1 MPIGNT
7 KFHNNLEIAGTLS
20 ANTSGSVGTAISGSS
35 DDGVGVYGTSS
46 ENNGVS
52 GYSTYGNGVVG
63 YSQNATGGVS
73 VSAAGTGVT
82 YHHRFGDT
90 GNNRSAVER
99 VRGWFVWFF
108 GSFTGRLKTADITA
122 DREWTLPNA
131 SGTLTLDSHTHV
143 ISNVTGLQTALDDK
157 SPAPASSFDLT
168 YTGTLPVPM
177 TPILTTTPLRDAMLG
192 ASGSQAATLRSG
204 KWVTGISIAGSNN
217 PTIDNLTTLSSS
229 DIVGIRDSFSV
240 GNTPKLTTVS
250 FPVLAS
256 IGSGFSL
263 GGGGSGS
270 SNFNAFT
277 TASFPALASIGGSF
291 TFLSGISASMNSLA
305 TVSFPALAS
314 VGGAFFLNG
323 GASNIRSLT
332 TASFPALVS
341 VGTSF
346 ALNNSGSM
354 PSLTTASFPALASVG
369 GTFNVSTSGII
380 NALTTAS
387 FPALASVGD
396 AFTFNGGTMN
406 SLTTASFPTLASV
419 GSTFNVNSNN
429 TLLALTTI
437 SLPALASVGG
447 GFNVNSNGSMPSF
460 TTLLMGSGLKHING
474 TFASGNVSL
483 DGHNA
488 WSAGAYYPSYT
499 SFTAPAS
506 AFSAPATST
515 TCTVTIT
522 DHGLETGSLIIVSGL
537 TGTTAGTHPFN
548 TNTTAPVAITRIS
561 SSQFSYTITATTQIA
576 TGTATIQRQ
585 GATVTPITKNGR
597 KYICTTAGTSGA
609 TEPTWPT
616 TIGNTVTD
624 GTAVWTCSEMSQA
637 NILSRLDALN
647 GTNQTTTYGANRFIN
662 IAPTTLI
669 TVNSIA
675 TASGVATITTATNH
689 GITTGTQVVISGC
702 TGTALR
708 YNGVWTVTSTGLTTL
723 TATVPTDLNGV
734 GGAGT
739 MRLTT
744 AAPQYTGILPIA
756 STSIV
761 GAASDSHAIFSG
773 TQLLDSDSGT
783 SLPVFPAGNYIRNGT
798 TNGFA
803 KYSCAENGWDIWYDT
818 TRQRW
823 ANTPS
828 GLTGNTTVVNDYPNT
843 PQAVAISSTSTANPA
858 VITSSVAHGIATGS
872 VFTVVIEGCSNAAL
886 NGSWTAT
893 STGTTTFTI
902 PVSGAAGAT
911 TNSGTVAVLNQTFN
925 QGRLM
930 STTVASP
937 IQGVQQTITR
947 NSHGFSNGD
956 FIHFYG
962 AVGTQATSCT
972 DLNTNAVV
980 KSTTTAITVVDGNS
994 FSCVR
999 YASTQPFI
1007 GSYTLTTQPH
1017 MRETTVSDVA
1027 YYTALKL
1034 RARGVATILHGTTG
1048 L

>member
-1 MPIGNT
+1 
-7 KFHNNLEIAGTLS
+7 
-20 ANTSGSVGTAISGSS
+20 
-35 DDGVGVYGTSS
+35 
-46 ENNGVS
+46 
-52 GYSTYGNGVVG
+52 
-63 YSQNATGGVS
+63 
-73 VSAAGTGVT
+73 
-82 YHHRFGDT
+82 
-90 GNNRSAVER
+90 
-99 VRGWFVWFF
+99 
-108 GSFTGRLKTADITA
+108 
-122 DREWTLPNA
+122 
-131 SGTLTLDSHTHV
+131 
-143 ISNVTGLQTALDDK
+143 
-157 SPAPASSFDLT
+157 
-168 YTGTLPVPM
+168 
-177 TPILTTTPLRDAMLG
+177 
-192 ASGSQAATLRSG
+192 
-204 KWVTGISIAGSNN
+204 
-217 PTIDNLTTLSSS
+217 
-229 DIVGIRDSFSV
+229 
-240 GNTPKLTTVS
+240 
-250 FPVLAS
+250 
-256 IGSGFSL
+256 
-263 GGGGSGS
+263 
-270 SNFNAFT
+270 
-277 TASFPALASIGGSF
+277 
-291 TFLSGISASMNSLA
+291 
-305 TVSFPALAS
+305 
-314 VGGAFFLNG
+314 
-323 GASNIRSLT
+323 
-332 TASFPALVS
+332 
-341 VGTSF
+341 
-346 ALNNSGSM
+346 
-354 PSLTTASFPALASVG
+354 
-369 GTFNVSTSGII
+369 
-380 NALTTAS
+380 
-387 FPALASVGD
+387 
-396 AFTFNGGTMN
+396 
-406 SLTTASFPTLASV
+406 
-419 GSTFNVNSNN
+419 
-429 TLLALTTI
+429 
-437 SLPALASVGG
+437 
-447 GFNVNSNGSMPSF
+447 MPSF
-460 TTLLMGSGLKHING
+460 TTLLIGSGLKHING
-474 TFASGNVSL
+474 NFASGNVNL

-506 AFSAPATST
+506 AFSSTGT
-515 TCTVTIT
+515 TCTVTLT
-522 DHGLETGSLIIVSGL
+522 DHGLQTGSLITVSGL

-561 SSQFSYTITATTQIA
+561 SSQFSYTITATTLIA

-616 TIGNTVTD
+616 TIGNTVAD

-662 IAPTTLI
+662 IAPATLI
-669 TVNSIA
+669 TINSIA
-675 TASGVATITTATNH
+675 TASGTATITTATNH

-734 GGAGT
+734 AGAGT

-761 GAASDSHAIFSG
+761 GAASDSHAIFSN

-783 SLPVFPAGNYIRNGT
+783 VLPVFPAGIYTRNGT

-803 KYSCAENGWDIWYDT
+803 KYSCVENGWDIWYDT

-828 GLTGNTTVVNDYPNT
+828 ASTGNTTVVSDYPNT
-843 PQAVAISSTSTANPA
+843 PRAVAISSTSTANPA
-858 VITSSVAHGIATGS
+858 VITSSVAHGIATNA

-886 NGSWTAT
+886 NGSWTAK
-893 STGTTTFTI
+893 STGTATFEI

-911 TNSGTVAVLNQTFN
+911 TNSGTVAVLNQSLN

-930 STTVASP
+930 STTVAAP
-937 IQGVQQTITR
+937 IQGVQQTITL

-972 DLNTNAVV
+972 DLNTSATV
-980 KSTTTAITVVDGNS
+980 KSTTSAITVIDGNS

-999 YASTQPFI
+999 YANTQPFI

-1017 MRETTVSDVA
+1017 MRDTTVNDVA

-1034 RARGVATILHGTTG
+1034 RAKGVATLLYGITG